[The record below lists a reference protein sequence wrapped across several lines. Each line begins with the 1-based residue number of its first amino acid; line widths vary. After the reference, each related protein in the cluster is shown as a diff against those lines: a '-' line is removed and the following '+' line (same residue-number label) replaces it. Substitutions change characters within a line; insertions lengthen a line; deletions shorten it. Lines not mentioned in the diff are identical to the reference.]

1 MFAIQNKQI
10 LLHQMSAKLNTS
22 IRLPPPKMAFFKGAE
37 GGVVVEK
44 QMNKGGKVLKKLW
57 CCVSGRV

>member
-22 IRLPPPKMAFFKGAE
+22 IRLAPLKWPFFKGGE
-37 GGVVVEK
+37 GGGAVVEK
-44 QMNKGGKVLKKLW
+44 QMNKRG
-57 CCVSGRV
+57 

>member
-22 IRLPPPKMAFFKGAE
+22 IRPPPKMAFFKGGGE

-44 QMNKGGKVLKKLW
+44 QMNKRG
-57 CCVSGRV
+57 